1 MTMGIS
7 VYSPRGS
14 SPTPG
19 ATYPSSWSNGPP
31 RMSQKPA
38 GPAYTLRRVMPSEW
52 SWYQS
57 VLAGWSLRYLKVAVP
72 GDQSSAYLALK

>member
-1 MTMGIS
+1 
-7 VYSPRGS
+7 
-14 SPTPG
+14 
-19 ATYPSSWSNGPP
+19 
-31 RMSQKPA
+31 MSQKPA

-72 GDQSSAYLALK
+72 GDHSSAYLALK